1 MPADSESVKCADCGT
16 KLNQRASEPDRD
28 PCSKCGSRKRIV
40 ELELSDTVDSPVFEM
55 LDGKLKQSNL
65 SGKKKQRLHFKSG
78 QELSVRLGRYVNK
91 ERVLD
96 KDNDR
101 YLETVTDLLT
111 GEVLRHCDEPLSE
124 HQGRGSAKFKAVPP
138 PAASDE

>member
-1 MPADSESVKCADCGT
+1 MSQTIQFE
-16 KLNQRASEPDRD
+16 
-28 PCSKCGSRKRIV
+28 I
-40 ELELSDTVDSPVFEM
+40 SDTVVSPVVEM
-55 LDGKLKQSNL
+55 VDAKLKQPSL
-65 SGKKKQRLHFKSG
+65 SGKKKLRFHLKSG

-101 YLETVTDLLT
+101 YLETVTDPLT

-124 HQGRGSAKFKAVPP
+124 HQGRGSAKFKTVT
-138 PAASDE
+138 PAATSDE

>member
-1 MPADSESVKCADCGT
+1 M
-16 KLNQRASEPDRD
+16 
-28 PCSKCGSRKRIV
+28 SRTIQ
-40 ELELSDTVDSPVFEM
+40 LEISDTVVSPVIEM
-55 LDGKLKQSNL
+55 IDAKLKQPSL
-65 SGKKKQRLHFKSG
+65 TGKRKLRLHLKSGK
-78 QELSVRLGRYVNK
+78 ELSFRLGRYVNK

-101 YLETVTDLLT
+101 YLEIVTDPLT

-124 HQGRGSAKFKAVPP
+124 HQGRGSAKFKSVAP